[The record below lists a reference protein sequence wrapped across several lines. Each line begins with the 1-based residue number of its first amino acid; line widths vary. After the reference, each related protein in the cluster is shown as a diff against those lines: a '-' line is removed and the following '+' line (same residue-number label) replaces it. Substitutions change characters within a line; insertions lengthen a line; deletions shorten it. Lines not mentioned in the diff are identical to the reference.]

1 MNINRIFVKF
11 YKNFIYLIYKIIYGK
26 IYNKFDTK
34 NNDLVKIDEIILD
47 KKRNFLYQIFKGR
60 IFTTSVHDC
69 AFIINCHIIEGPS
82 YQYRSLDKPT
92 SVMKNFVIKNGT
104 PRLLRKIE
112 GRTFSILSG
121 GASKVNYWHWLFDSV
136 ARFALLEKKFHLNQ
150 INKILVPS
158 LKYKFQRETLE
169 HLGIDLSKCLD
180 TEIYKHI
187 SSDEIIAT
195 THPYVFKNPTKDICN
210 MPPWIIFWL
219 RSKYKHLIYRNI
231 KFPKKIYIDRSDST
245 TTKYGHRI
253 LKNEQEIKEFL
264 KKKGF
269 TSIILSN
276 LSFQDQVSLFSNC
289 SYVIGLHGAGFAN
302 LIFCN
307 KGVKILELRNN
318 KENKAIQ
325 NLSKKCNLNYS
336 SLENFDKNIIYNSQ
350 QGDVLIDMI
359 KLKKII

>member
-1 MNINRIFVKF
+1 MNVNRIFVEF
-11 YKNFIYLIYKIIYGK
+11 YKNFIYLIFKIIYGK
-26 IYNKFDTK
+26 IYYKFDIK
-34 NNDLVKIDEIILD
+34 NNDYVKIDEIILE

-69 AFIINCHIIEGPS
+69 AFIINCQIIEGPS
-82 YQYRSLDKPT
+82 YQYRHLDKPIH
-92 SVMKNFVIKNGT
+92 VKENFVIKNGT

-112 GRTFSILSG
+112 GRIFSILSG
-121 GASKVNYWHWLFDSV
+121 GASKVNYWHWLFDSL
-136 ARFALLEKKFHLNQ
+136 ARFAILEKKFHLNQ

-158 LKYKFQRETLE
+158 LQYKFQREALE
-169 HLGIDLSKCLD
+169 HLGINLSKCLD
-180 TEIYKHI
+180 SEIFKHI

-195 THPYVFKNPTKDICN
+195 THPYVFKKPSQDICH
-210 MPPWIIFWL
+210 MPLWIIFWL
-219 RSKYKHLIYRNI
+219 RSKYKHLIYRNR

-264 KKKGF
+264 RKKGF
-269 TSIILSN
+269 ESIILSH
-276 LSFQDQVSLFSNC
+276 LSFQDQVSLFNNC

-302 LIFCN
+302 LIFCK

-318 KENKAIQ
+318 KKNKAIQ
-325 NLSKKCNLNYS
+325 NLSKNCNLNYS
-336 SLENFDKNIIYNSQ
+336 SLENIDKKIIYNSQ